1 VAQKLKLREGLHI
14 VGANNRQYGTIER
27 IDGDYAYVGGKRI
40 PVAAF
45 DRIENDRPYVGEAGY
60 RYFDGAGVADA
71 ASDAADVEGKI
82 RVPVIEE
89 RLNVEKRQVELGSV
103 DIRKDV
109 VTEQVNVPVE
119 LMHEEVHVNRVDVTD
134 RPVATG
140 DLADAF
146 QDATIRVPVRGEEAI
161 VTKAAF
167 VTGEVVI
174 DRYRTTETQTI
185 TDTIRKQHVEVEEN
199 YTRDRETFREHFTK
213 NRGKSGKPP
222 FEEAEPTYRT
232 GYLAGLDETHANRR
246 FEDVEPDLRRDW
258 EASGSRGGASW
269 EHLREEIRQGWDRAR
284 TR

>member
-1 VAQKLKLREGLHI
+1 MAQKLKLREGLHI
-14 VGANNRQYGTIER
+14 VGANSRQYGTVER

-40 PVAAF
+40 PIAAF
-45 DRIENDRPYVGEAGY
+45 DRIENDRLYVGEAGY
-60 RYFDGAGVADA
+60 RYFDGDGAT
-71 ASDAADVEGKI
+71 ASDAADAEGKI

-89 RLNVEKRQVELGSV
+89 RLGVEKREVELGSV

-119 LMHEEVHVNRVDVTD
+119 LMHEEVHVNRVDVSD

-140 DLADAF
+140 DLTDAF
-146 QDATIRVPVRGEEAI
+146 KEGTIRVPVRGEEAF

-185 TDTIRKQHVEVEEN
+185 TDTIRKQRVEVEEN
-199 YTRDRETFREHFTK
+199 YTQSREAFREHFTK

-258 EASGSRGGASW
+258 EASGSRGGGSW

-284 TR
+284 AR